1 MSDAQPRP
9 AGTGISDLE
18 VKDGQIIFDSVWSSL
33 EREIGREKL
42 AFPREIFWL
51 NGAPGAG
58 KGTNTAFILQ
68 YRDYA
73 ADPIV
78 VSDLLSSP
86 EAKKRIDA
94 GMLVGD
100 REVVEILFRKLLA
113 PEYVSG
119 AIVDGF
125 PRSMVQV
132 ECLKHLFTKLN
143 DLRTEF
149 RGSTGVRFPKPHFH
163 ILVLFVDENESVRR
177 QLKRGQEAI
186 AQNEKAARDGGPLA
200 EVRKTDLTADAA
212 RNRYRVFKE
221 RTYEPLQSLRDI
233 FHYHFINAQGSLAEV
248 QARIIKELQYQSSL
262 ELSEETYDLI
272 SPIPLA
278 SQIVQHA
285 RQDLVRRLD
294 DYAERNAECFRQ
306 VIEPLAHEL
315 MLDFVAA
322 NELEIADGKLTGR
335 VVGPIVD
342 RAGKAKALRDFAQQ
356 AGVPMEQ
363 TVAVGDGANDI
374 DMLNA
379 AGLGVAFNAKPAL
392 REVADASLSHPY
404 LDTVLFLLGVTR
416 AEIEAADAA
425 DGVVS
430 RVEIPPG

>member
-1 MSDAQPRP
+1 MSEALTRP
-9 AGTGISDLE
+9 AGSGISDLE
-18 VKDGQIIFDSVWSSL
+18 VKDGQIIFDSVWASL

-68 YRDYA
+68 YRDYDA
-73 ADPIV
+73 EPIV

-100 REVVEILFRKLLA
+100 REVVEILFRKLLS

-149 RGSTGVRFPKPHFH
+149 RGAAGVRFPKPHFH

-177 QLKRGQEAI
+177 QLKRGQEAL
-186 AQNEKAARDGGPLA
+186 AQNEKAAREGGPLA
-200 EVRKTDLTADAA
+200 EVRKTDLTAEAA

-262 ELSEETYDLI
+262 ELAEETYDLI

-278 SQIVQHA
+278 AQIVQHA

-294 DYAERNAECFRQ
+294 DYAERNAENFRQ
-306 VIEPLAHEL
+306 VIELIQDKFLPIIRAHAISGQAHVNIETPVFDEPLA
-315 MLDFVAA
+315 
-322 NELEIADGKLTGR
+322 IAMFIDIFSERGFHA
-335 VVGPIVD
+335 VVDQHRI
-342 RAGKAKALRDFAQQ
+342 
-356 AGVPMEQ
+356 
-363 TVAVGDGANDI
+363 
-374 DMLNA
+374 
-379 AGLGVAFNAKPAL
+379 
-392 REVADASLSHPY
+392 
-404 LDTVLFLLGVTR
+404 
-416 AEIEAADAA
+416 
-425 DGVVS
+425 
-430 RVEIPPG
+430 EIPETIVAGTGKVITRLKKVWRVSIRIEGSEIRRGGA

>member
-9 AGTGISDLE
+9 AGNGISDLE

-86 EAKKRIDA
+86 EAMKRIDA

-100 REVVEILFRKLLA
+100 REVVEILFRKLLS

-177 QLKRGQEAI
+177 QLKRGQEAL

-262 ELSEETYDLI
+262 ELSEDTYDLI

-294 DYAERNAECFRQ
+294 DYAERNAECFRL
-306 VIEPLAHEL
+306 VIELIQDKFLPIIKAHAISGQAHVNIETTVFDDPLAISMFIDIFSERGFH
-315 MLDFVAA
+315 A
-322 NELEIADGKLTGR
+322 
-335 VVGPIVD
+335 VVDQHRI
-342 RAGKAKALRDFAQQ
+342 
-356 AGVPMEQ
+356 
-363 TVAVGDGANDI
+363 
-374 DMLNA
+374 
-379 AGLGVAFNAKPAL
+379 
-392 REVADASLSHPY
+392 
-404 LDTVLFLLGVTR
+404 
-416 AEIEAADAA
+416 
-425 DGVVS
+425 
-430 RVEIPPG
+430 EIPETIVAGTGKVITRVKKVWRVSIRFEGSEIRRGGA

>member
-100 REVVEILFRKLLA
+100 REVVEILFRKLLS

-186 AQNEKAARDGGPLA
+186 AQNEKAARDGGALA

-262 ELSEETYDLI
+262 ELSEDTYDLI

-294 DYAERNAECFRQ
+294 DYAERNAESFRL
-306 VIEPLAHEL
+306 VIELIQDKFLPIIKAHAISGQAHVNIETLVFDDPLAISMFIDIFSERGFH
-315 MLDFVAA
+315 A
-322 NELEIADGKLTGR
+322 
-335 VVGPIVD
+335 VVDQHRI
-342 RAGKAKALRDFAQQ
+342 
-356 AGVPMEQ
+356 
-363 TVAVGDGANDI
+363 
-374 DMLNA
+374 
-379 AGLGVAFNAKPAL
+379 
-392 REVADASLSHPY
+392 
-404 LDTVLFLLGVTR
+404 
-416 AEIEAADAA
+416 
-425 DGVVS
+425 
-430 RVEIPPG
+430 EIPETIVAGTGKVITRVKKVWRVSIRFEGSEIRRGGA

>member
-9 AGTGISDLE
+9 AGNGISDLE

-113 PEYVSG
+113 DEYVSG

-186 AQNEKAARDGGPLA
+186 AQNEKAAREGGPLA

-262 ELSEETYDLI
+262 ELSEDTYDLI

-294 DYAERNAECFRQ
+294 DYAERNAECFRL
-306 VIEPLAHEL
+306 VIELIQDKFLPIIKAHAISGQAHVNIETLVFDDPLAISMFIDIFSERGFH
-315 MLDFVAA
+315 A
-322 NELEIADGKLTGR
+322 
-335 VVGPIVD
+335 VVDQHRI
-342 RAGKAKALRDFAQQ
+342 
-356 AGVPMEQ
+356 
-363 TVAVGDGANDI
+363 
-374 DMLNA
+374 
-379 AGLGVAFNAKPAL
+379 
-392 REVADASLSHPY
+392 
-404 LDTVLFLLGVTR
+404 
-416 AEIEAADAA
+416 
-425 DGVVS
+425 
-430 RVEIPPG
+430 EIPETIVAGTGKVITRVKKVWRVSIRFEGSEIRRGGA

>member
-1 MSDAQPRP
+1 MSEALTRP
-9 AGTGISDLE
+9 AGSGISDLE
-18 VKDGQIIFDSVWSSL
+18 VKDGQIIFDSVWASL

-68 YRDYA
+68 YRDYDA
-73 ADPIV
+73 EPIV

-86 EAKKRIDA
+86 EAQKRIDA

-100 REVVEILFRKLLA
+100 REVVEILFRKLLS

-149 RGSTGVRFPKPHFH
+149 RGAAGVRFPKPHFH

-177 QLKRGQEAI
+177 QLKRGQEAL
-186 AQNEKAARDGGPLA
+186 AQNEKAAREGGPLA
-200 EVRKTDLTADAA
+200 EVRKTDLTAEAA

-262 ELSEETYDLI
+262 ELAEETYDLI

-278 SQIVQHA
+278 AQIVQHA

-294 DYAERNAECFRQ
+294 DYAERNAETFRQ
-306 VIEPLAHEL
+306 VIELIQDKFLPIIRAHAISGQAHVNIETPVFDEPLA
-315 MLDFVAA
+315 
-322 NELEIADGKLTGR
+322 IAMFIDIFSERGFHA
-335 VVGPIVD
+335 VVDQHRI
-342 RAGKAKALRDFAQQ
+342 
-356 AGVPMEQ
+356 
-363 TVAVGDGANDI
+363 
-374 DMLNA
+374 
-379 AGLGVAFNAKPAL
+379 
-392 REVADASLSHPY
+392 
-404 LDTVLFLLGVTR
+404 
-416 AEIEAADAA
+416 
-425 DGVVS
+425 
-430 RVEIPPG
+430 EIPETIVAGTGKVITRLKKVWRVSIRFEGSEIRRGGA

>member
-1 MSDAQPRP
+1 MSDAQPRL
-9 AGTGISDLE
+9 AGNGISDLE

-100 REVVEILFRKLLA
+100 REVVEILFRKLLS

-149 RGSTGVRFPKPHFH
+149 RGSTGIRFPKPHFH

-306 VIEPLAHEL
+306 VIELIQDKFLPIIKAHAISGQAHVNIETLVFDDPLAISMFIDIFSERGFH
-315 MLDFVAA
+315 A
-322 NELEIADGKLTGR
+322 
-335 VVGPIVD
+335 VVDQHRI
-342 RAGKAKALRDFAQQ
+342 
-356 AGVPMEQ
+356 
-363 TVAVGDGANDI
+363 
-374 DMLNA
+374 
-379 AGLGVAFNAKPAL
+379 
-392 REVADASLSHPY
+392 
-404 LDTVLFLLGVTR
+404 
-416 AEIEAADAA
+416 
-425 DGVVS
+425 
-430 RVEIPPG
+430 EIPETIVAGTGKVITRVKKVWRVSIRFEGSEIRRGGA

>member
-9 AGTGISDLE
+9 AGNGISDLE

-100 REVVEILFRKLLA
+100 REVVEILFRKLLS

-177 QLKRGQEAI
+177 QLKRGQEAL

-262 ELSEETYDLI
+262 ELSEDTYDLI

-294 DYAERNAECFRQ
+294 DYAERNAECFRL
-306 VIEPLAHEL
+306 VIELIQDKFLPIIKAHAISGQAHVNIETTVFDDPLAISMFIDIFSERGFH
-315 MLDFVAA
+315 A
-322 NELEIADGKLTGR
+322 
-335 VVGPIVD
+335 VVDQHRI
-342 RAGKAKALRDFAQQ
+342 
-356 AGVPMEQ
+356 
-363 TVAVGDGANDI
+363 
-374 DMLNA
+374 
-379 AGLGVAFNAKPAL
+379 
-392 REVADASLSHPY
+392 
-404 LDTVLFLLGVTR
+404 
-416 AEIEAADAA
+416 
-425 DGVVS
+425 
-430 RVEIPPG
+430 EIPETIVAGTGKVIPRVKKVWRVSIRFEGSEIRRGGA

>member
-9 AGTGISDLE
+9 AGNGISDLE
-18 VKDGQIIFDSVWSSL
+18 VKDAQIIFDSVWSSL

-113 PEYVSG
+113 DEYVSG

-177 QLKRGQEAI
+177 QLKRGQEAL
-186 AQNEKAARDGGPLA
+186 AQNEKAAREGGPLA

-262 ELSEETYDLI
+262 ELSEDTYDLI

-294 DYAERNAECFRQ
+294 DYAERSAETFRQ
-306 VIEPLAHEL
+306 VIELIQDKFLPIIKAHAISGQAHVNIETLVFDDPLAISMFIDIFSERGFH
-315 MLDFVAA
+315 A
-322 NELEIADGKLTGR
+322 
-335 VVGPIVD
+335 VVDQHRI
-342 RAGKAKALRDFAQQ
+342 
-356 AGVPMEQ
+356 
-363 TVAVGDGANDI
+363 
-374 DMLNA
+374 
-379 AGLGVAFNAKPAL
+379 
-392 REVADASLSHPY
+392 
-404 LDTVLFLLGVTR
+404 
-416 AEIEAADAA
+416 
-425 DGVVS
+425 
-430 RVEIPPG
+430 EIPETIVAGTGKVITRVKKVWRVSIRFEGSEIRRGGA

>member
-1 MSDAQPRP
+1 MSEALTRP
-9 AGTGISDLE
+9 AGSGISDLE
-18 VKDGQIIFDSVWSSL
+18 VKDGQIIFDSVWASL

-68 YRDYA
+68 YRDYDA
-73 ADPIV
+73 EPIV

-100 REVVEILFRKLLA
+100 REVVEILFRKLLS

-149 RGSTGVRFPKPHFH
+149 RGAAGVRFPKPHFH

-177 QLKRGQEAI
+177 QLKRGQEAL
-186 AQNEKAARDGGPLA
+186 AQNEKAAREGGPLA
-200 EVRKTDLTADAA
+200 EVRKTDLTAEAA

-262 ELSEETYDLI
+262 ELAEETYDLI

-278 SQIVQHA
+278 AQIVQHA

-294 DYAERNAECFRQ
+294 DYAERNAENFRQ
-306 VIEPLAHEL
+306 VIELIQDKFLPIIRAHAISGQAHVNIETPVFDEPLA
-315 MLDFVAA
+315 
-322 NELEIADGKLTGR
+322 IAMFIDIFSERGFHA
-335 VVGPIVD
+335 VVDQHRI
-342 RAGKAKALRDFAQQ
+342 
-356 AGVPMEQ
+356 
-363 TVAVGDGANDI
+363 
-374 DMLNA
+374 
-379 AGLGVAFNAKPAL
+379 
-392 REVADASLSHPY
+392 
-404 LDTVLFLLGVTR
+404 
-416 AEIEAADAA
+416 
-425 DGVVS
+425 
-430 RVEIPPG
+430 EIPETIVAGTGKVITRVKKVWRVSIRFEGSEIRRGGA

>member
-306 VIEPLAHEL
+306 VIELIQDKFLPIIKAHAISGQAHVNIETLVFDNPLAISMFIDIFSERGFH
-315 MLDFVAA
+315 A
-322 NELEIADGKLTGR
+322 
-335 VVGPIVD
+335 VVDQHRI
-342 RAGKAKALRDFAQQ
+342 
-356 AGVPMEQ
+356 
-363 TVAVGDGANDI
+363 
-374 DMLNA
+374 
-379 AGLGVAFNAKPAL
+379 
-392 REVADASLSHPY
+392 
-404 LDTVLFLLGVTR
+404 
-416 AEIEAADAA
+416 
-425 DGVVS
+425 
-430 RVEIPPG
+430 EIPETIVAGTGKVITRVKKVWRVSIRFEGSEIRRGGA

>member
-9 AGTGISDLE
+9 AGNGISDLE

-100 REVVEILFRKLLA
+100 REVVEILFRKLLS

-177 QLKRGQEAI
+177 QLKRGQEAL

-262 ELSEETYDLI
+262 ELSEDTYDLI

-294 DYAERNAECFRQ
+294 DYAERNAECFRL
-306 VIEPLAHEL
+306 VIELIQDKFLPIIKAHAISGQAHVNIETTVFDDPLAISMFIDIFSERGFH
-315 MLDFVAA
+315 A
-322 NELEIADGKLTGR
+322 
-335 VVGPIVD
+335 VVDQHRI
-342 RAGKAKALRDFAQQ
+342 
-356 AGVPMEQ
+356 
-363 TVAVGDGANDI
+363 
-374 DMLNA
+374 
-379 AGLGVAFNAKPAL
+379 
-392 REVADASLSHPY
+392 
-404 LDTVLFLLGVTR
+404 
-416 AEIEAADAA
+416 
-425 DGVVS
+425 
-430 RVEIPPG
+430 EIPETIVAGTGKVITRVKKVWRVSIRFEGSEIRRGGA

>member
-9 AGTGISDLE
+9 AGNGISDLE

-100 REVVEILFRKLLA
+100 REVVEILFRKLLS

-177 QLKRGQEAI
+177 QLKRGQEAL

-262 ELSEETYDLI
+262 ELSEDTYDLI

-294 DYAERNAECFRQ
+294 DYAERNAECFRL
-306 VIEPLAHEL
+306 VIELIQDKFLPIIKAHAISGQAHVNIETPVFDDPLAISMFIDIFSERGFH
-315 MLDFVAA
+315 A
-322 NELEIADGKLTGR
+322 
-335 VVGPIVD
+335 VVDQHRI
-342 RAGKAKALRDFAQQ
+342 
-356 AGVPMEQ
+356 
-363 TVAVGDGANDI
+363 
-374 DMLNA
+374 
-379 AGLGVAFNAKPAL
+379 
-392 REVADASLSHPY
+392 
-404 LDTVLFLLGVTR
+404 
-416 AEIEAADAA
+416 
-425 DGVVS
+425 
-430 RVEIPPG
+430 EIPETIVAGTGKVITRVKKVWRVSIRFEGSEIRRGGA

>member
-9 AGTGISDLE
+9 AGNGISDLE
-18 VKDGQIIFDSVWSSL
+18 VKDAQIIFDSVWSSL

-113 PEYVSG
+113 DEYVSG

-186 AQNEKAARDGGPLA
+186 AQNEKAAREGGPLA

-262 ELSEETYDLI
+262 ELSEDTYDLI

-294 DYAERNAECFRQ
+294 DYAERNAECFRL
-306 VIEPLAHEL
+306 VIELIQDKFLPIIKAHAISGQAHVNIETTVFDDPLAISMFIDIFSERGFH
-315 MLDFVAA
+315 A
-322 NELEIADGKLTGR
+322 
-335 VVGPIVD
+335 VVDQHRI
-342 RAGKAKALRDFAQQ
+342 
-356 AGVPMEQ
+356 
-363 TVAVGDGANDI
+363 
-374 DMLNA
+374 
-379 AGLGVAFNAKPAL
+379 
-392 REVADASLSHPY
+392 
-404 LDTVLFLLGVTR
+404 
-416 AEIEAADAA
+416 
-425 DGVVS
+425 
-430 RVEIPPG
+430 EIPETIVAGTGKVITRVKKVWRVSIRFEGSEIRRGGA

>member
-9 AGTGISDLE
+9 AGNGISDLE

-100 REVVEILFRKLLA
+100 REVVEILFRKLLS

-149 RGSTGVRFPKPHFH
+149 RGSTGIRFPKPHFH

-306 VIEPLAHEL
+306 VIELIQDKFLPIIKAHAISGQAHVNIETPVFDDPLAISMFIDIFSERGFH
-315 MLDFVAA
+315 A
-322 NELEIADGKLTGR
+322 
-335 VVGPIVD
+335 VVDQHRI
-342 RAGKAKALRDFAQQ
+342 
-356 AGVPMEQ
+356 
-363 TVAVGDGANDI
+363 
-374 DMLNA
+374 
-379 AGLGVAFNAKPAL
+379 
-392 REVADASLSHPY
+392 
-404 LDTVLFLLGVTR
+404 
-416 AEIEAADAA
+416 
-425 DGVVS
+425 
-430 RVEIPPG
+430 EIPETIVAGTGKVITRVKKVWRVSIRFEGSEIRRGGA

>member
-9 AGTGISDLE
+9 AGNGISDLE
-18 VKDGQIIFDSVWSSL
+18 VKDAQIIFDSVWSSL

-113 PEYVSG
+113 DEYVSG

-177 QLKRGQEAI
+177 QLKRGQEAL
-186 AQNEKAARDGGPLA
+186 AQNEKSAREGGPLA

-306 VIEPLAHEL
+306 VIELIQDKFLPIIKAHAISGQAHVNIETLVFDNPLAISMFIDIFSERGFH
-315 MLDFVAA
+315 A
-322 NELEIADGKLTGR
+322 
-335 VVGPIVD
+335 VVDQHRI
-342 RAGKAKALRDFAQQ
+342 
-356 AGVPMEQ
+356 
-363 TVAVGDGANDI
+363 
-374 DMLNA
+374 
-379 AGLGVAFNAKPAL
+379 
-392 REVADASLSHPY
+392 
-404 LDTVLFLLGVTR
+404 
-416 AEIEAADAA
+416 
-425 DGVVS
+425 
-430 RVEIPPG
+430 EIPETIVAGTGKVITRVKKVWRVSIRFEGSEIRRGGS

>member
-9 AGTGISDLE
+9 AGNGISDLE
-18 VKDGQIIFDSVWSSL
+18 VKDAQIIFDSVWSSL

-113 PEYVSG
+113 DEYVSG

-177 QLKRGQEAI
+177 QLKRGQEAL
-186 AQNEKAARDGGPLA
+186 AQNEKSAREGGPLA

-306 VIEPLAHEL
+306 VIELIQDKFLPIIKAHAISGQAHVNIETLVFDNPLAISMFIDIFSERGFH
-315 MLDFVAA
+315 A
-322 NELEIADGKLTGR
+322 
-335 VVGPIVD
+335 VVDQHRI
-342 RAGKAKALRDFAQQ
+342 
-356 AGVPMEQ
+356 
-363 TVAVGDGANDI
+363 
-374 DMLNA
+374 
-379 AGLGVAFNAKPAL
+379 
-392 REVADASLSHPY
+392 
-404 LDTVLFLLGVTR
+404 
-416 AEIEAADAA
+416 
-425 DGVVS
+425 
-430 RVEIPPG
+430 EIPETIVAGTGKVITRVKKVWRVSIRFEGSEIRRGGA

>member
-100 REVVEILFRKLLA
+100 REVVEILFRKLLS

-132 ECLKHLFTKLN
+132 ECLKHFFTKLN

-186 AQNEKAARDGGPLA
+186 AQNEKAARDGGALA

-233 FHYHFINAQGSLAEV
+233 VHYHFINAQGSLAEV

-262 ELSEETYDLI
+262 ELSEDTYDLI

-294 DYAERNAECFRQ
+294 DYAERNAESFRL
-306 VIEPLAHEL
+306 VIELIQDKFLPIIKAHAISGQAHVNIETLVFDDPLAISMFIDIFSERGFH
-315 MLDFVAA
+315 A
-322 NELEIADGKLTGR
+322 
-335 VVGPIVD
+335 VVDQHRI
-342 RAGKAKALRDFAQQ
+342 
-356 AGVPMEQ
+356 
-363 TVAVGDGANDI
+363 
-374 DMLNA
+374 
-379 AGLGVAFNAKPAL
+379 
-392 REVADASLSHPY
+392 
-404 LDTVLFLLGVTR
+404 
-416 AEIEAADAA
+416 
-425 DGVVS
+425 
-430 RVEIPPG
+430 EIPETIVAGTGKVITRVKKVWRVSIRFEGSEIRRGGA

>member
-9 AGTGISDLE
+9 AGNGISDLE
-18 VKDGQIIFDSVWSSL
+18 VKDAQIIFDSVWSSL

-100 REVVEILFRKLLA
+100 REVVEILFRKLLS

-177 QLKRGQEAI
+177 QLKRGQEAL

-262 ELSEETYDLI
+262 ELSEDTYDLI

-294 DYAERNAECFRQ
+294 DYAERNAECFRL
-306 VIEPLAHEL
+306 VIELIQDKFLPIIKAHAISGQAHVNIETTVFDDPLAISMFIDIFSERGFH
-315 MLDFVAA
+315 A
-322 NELEIADGKLTGR
+322 
-335 VVGPIVD
+335 VVDQHRI
-342 RAGKAKALRDFAQQ
+342 
-356 AGVPMEQ
+356 
-363 TVAVGDGANDI
+363 
-374 DMLNA
+374 
-379 AGLGVAFNAKPAL
+379 
-392 REVADASLSHPY
+392 
-404 LDTVLFLLGVTR
+404 
-416 AEIEAADAA
+416 
-425 DGVVS
+425 
-430 RVEIPPG
+430 EIPETIVAGTGKVITRVKKVWRVSIRFEGSEIRRGGA

>member
-9 AGTGISDLE
+9 AGNGISDLE
-18 VKDGQIIFDSVWSSL
+18 VKDAQIIFDSVWSSL

-113 PEYVSG
+113 DEYVSG

-177 QLKRGQEAI
+177 QLKRGQEAV
-186 AQNEKAARDGGPLA
+186 AQNEKAAREGGPLA

-262 ELSEETYDLI
+262 ELSEDTYDLI

-294 DYAERNAECFRQ
+294 DYAERNAECFRL
-306 VIEPLAHEL
+306 VIELIQDKFLPIIKAHAISGQAHVNIETTVFDDPLAISMFIDIFSERGFH
-315 MLDFVAA
+315 A
-322 NELEIADGKLTGR
+322 
-335 VVGPIVD
+335 VVDQHRI
-342 RAGKAKALRDFAQQ
+342 
-356 AGVPMEQ
+356 
-363 TVAVGDGANDI
+363 
-374 DMLNA
+374 
-379 AGLGVAFNAKPAL
+379 
-392 REVADASLSHPY
+392 
-404 LDTVLFLLGVTR
+404 
-416 AEIEAADAA
+416 
-425 DGVVS
+425 
-430 RVEIPPG
+430 EIPETIVAGTGKVITRVKKVWRVSIRFEGSEIRRGGA

>member
-9 AGTGISDLE
+9 AGNGISDLE
-18 VKDGQIIFDSVWSSL
+18 VKDAQIIFDSVWSSL

-113 PEYVSG
+113 DEYVSG

-186 AQNEKAARDGGPLA
+186 AQNEKAAREGGPLA

-262 ELSEETYDLI
+262 ELAEETYDLI

-278 SQIVQHA
+278 AQIVQHA

-294 DYAERNAECFRQ
+294 DYAERNAETFRQ
-306 VIEPLAHEL
+306 VIELIQDKFLPIIRAHAISGQAHVNIETPVFDEPLA
-315 MLDFVAA
+315 
-322 NELEIADGKLTGR
+322 IAMFIDIFSERGFHA
-335 VVGPIVD
+335 VVDQHRI
-342 RAGKAKALRDFAQQ
+342 
-356 AGVPMEQ
+356 
-363 TVAVGDGANDI
+363 
-374 DMLNA
+374 
-379 AGLGVAFNAKPAL
+379 
-392 REVADASLSHPY
+392 
-404 LDTVLFLLGVTR
+404 
-416 AEIEAADAA
+416 
-425 DGVVS
+425 
-430 RVEIPPG
+430 EIPETIVAGTGKVITRLKKVWRVSIRFEGSEIRRGGA

>member
-9 AGTGISDLE
+9 AGNGISDLE
-18 VKDGQIIFDSVWSSL
+18 VKDAQIIFDSVWSSL

-113 PEYVSG
+113 DEYVSG
-119 AIVDGF
+119 AFVDGF

-186 AQNEKAARDGGPLA
+186 AQNEKAAREGGPLA

-262 ELSEETYDLI
+262 ELSEDTYDLI

-294 DYAERNAECFRQ
+294 DYAERNAETFRQ
-306 VIEPLAHEL
+306 VIELIQDKFLPIIKAHAISGQAHVNIETLVFDDPLAISMFIDIFSERGFH
-315 MLDFVAA
+315 A
-322 NELEIADGKLTGR
+322 
-335 VVGPIVD
+335 VVDQHRI
-342 RAGKAKALRDFAQQ
+342 
-356 AGVPMEQ
+356 
-363 TVAVGDGANDI
+363 
-374 DMLNA
+374 
-379 AGLGVAFNAKPAL
+379 
-392 REVADASLSHPY
+392 
-404 LDTVLFLLGVTR
+404 
-416 AEIEAADAA
+416 
-425 DGVVS
+425 
-430 RVEIPPG
+430 EIPETIVAGTGKVITRVKKVWRVSIRFEGSEIRRGGA

>member
-1 MSDAQPRP
+1 MSEALTRP
-9 AGTGISDLE
+9 AGSGISDLE
-18 VKDGQIIFDSVWSSL
+18 VKDGQIIFDSVWASL

-42 AFPREIFWL
+42 AFPRAIFWL

-68 YRDYA
+68 YRDYDA
-73 ADPIV
+73 EPIV

-86 EAKKRIDA
+86 EAQKRIDA

-100 REVVEILFRKLLA
+100 REVVEILFRKLLS

-149 RGSTGVRFPKPHFH
+149 RGAAGVRFPKPHFH

-177 QLKRGQEAI
+177 QLKRGQEAL
-186 AQNEKAARDGGPLA
+186 AQNEKAAREGGPLA
-200 EVRKTDLTADAA
+200 EVRKTDLTAEAA

-262 ELSEETYDLI
+262 ELAEETYDLI

-278 SQIVQHA
+278 AQIVQHA

-294 DYAERNAECFRQ
+294 DYAERNAETFRQ
-306 VIEPLAHEL
+306 VIELIQDKFLPIIRAHAISGQAHVNIETPVFDEPLA
-315 MLDFVAA
+315 
-322 NELEIADGKLTGR
+322 IAMFIDIFSERGFHA
-335 VVGPIVD
+335 VVDQHRI
-342 RAGKAKALRDFAQQ
+342 
-356 AGVPMEQ
+356 
-363 TVAVGDGANDI
+363 
-374 DMLNA
+374 
-379 AGLGVAFNAKPAL
+379 
-392 REVADASLSHPY
+392 
-404 LDTVLFLLGVTR
+404 
-416 AEIEAADAA
+416 
-425 DGVVS
+425 
-430 RVEIPPG
+430 EIPETIVAGTGKVITRLKKVWRVSIRFEGSEIRRGGA

>member
-9 AGTGISDLE
+9 AGNGISDLE

-100 REVVEILFRKLLA
+100 REVVEILFRKLLS

-262 ELSEETYDLI
+262 ELSEDTYDLI

-294 DYAERNAECFRQ
+294 DYAERNAECFRL
-306 VIEPLAHEL
+306 VIELIQDKFLPIIKAHAISGQAHVNIETTVFDDPLAISMFIDIFSERGFH
-315 MLDFVAA
+315 A
-322 NELEIADGKLTGR
+322 
-335 VVGPIVD
+335 VVDQHRI
-342 RAGKAKALRDFAQQ
+342 
-356 AGVPMEQ
+356 
-363 TVAVGDGANDI
+363 
-374 DMLNA
+374 
-379 AGLGVAFNAKPAL
+379 
-392 REVADASLSHPY
+392 
-404 LDTVLFLLGVTR
+404 
-416 AEIEAADAA
+416 
-425 DGVVS
+425 
-430 RVEIPPG
+430 EIPETIVAGTGKVITRVKKVWRVSIRFEGSEIRRGGA